1 MKSSHIKYLFEESS
15 SKFSLFKK
23 YDISLL
29 FAFHLMAK
37 YAPNLTYSQGRF
49 QKFKICYNDYF
60 KSFSYLNNKS
70 EKEDIMFLMSHLNDY
85 ILNKNFT
92 RYGKKVFH
100 LISVYLYLNDVSFRN
115 IVNRNIYSVNDLYE
129 YTFSKIDD
137 YPNIRIYISNYNKN
151 ALRKVFYEKLI
162 VLFKNENKKENE
174 SFYSKKDFN
183 EKIKEPILSENIDT
197 SFNVKNFNSDLKNKI
212 IEIWNNEDKEAA
224 IKKTKKYFKFLYE
237 NVIFKEI
244 DLSNKDLF
252 ELEHEFL
259 GFPATIYLNMNLEE
273 EFITRII
280 NKNKSSIHKITF
292 NKIIKF
298 YRLDVNISS
307 FKNISIRE

>member
-1 MKSSHIKYLFEESS
+1 
-15 SKFSLFKK
+15 
-23 YDISLL
+23 
-29 FAFHLMAK
+29 
-37 YAPNLTYSQGRF
+37 
-49 QKFKICYNDYF
+49 
-60 KSFSYLNNKS
+60 
-70 EKEDIMFLMSHLNDY
+70 MSHLNDY